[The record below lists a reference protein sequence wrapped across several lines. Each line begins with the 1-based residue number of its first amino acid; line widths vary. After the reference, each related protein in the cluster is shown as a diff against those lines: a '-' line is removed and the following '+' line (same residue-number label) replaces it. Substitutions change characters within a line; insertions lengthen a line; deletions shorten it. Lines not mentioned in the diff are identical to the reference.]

1 MFSLLTC
8 YWMSTTVWHLSPFP
22 DEIHAKHKPVRSSSE
37 ITLAPPVSLPSTAAH
52 ILLDLN
58 HNSAG
63 SLVNIPPVDQSLE
76 HLNKDNILTI
86 RKCGPADLIQLRDQ
100 FLALL
105 HAVDADDDDARH
117 GDAPDD
123 EPNDGIVIQ
132 LGECWCCLTSR

>member
-1 MFSLLTC
+1 
-8 YWMSTTVWHLSPFP
+8 MSATVWHLSPFP
-22 DEIHAKHKPVRSSSE
+22 DEIHTKHKTVTSHSE
-37 ITLAPPVSLPSTAAH
+37 ITWASPVSLSSTAAD

-76 HLNKDNILTI
+76 HLV
-86 RKCGPADLIQLRDQ
+86 QLRDQ

-123 EPNDGIVIQ
+123 EPNDGKLQ
-132 LGECWCCLTSR
+132 LDDC

>member
-1 MFSLLTC
+1 
-8 YWMSTTVWHLSPFP
+8 MSATVWHLSPFP
-22 DEIHAKHKPVRSSSE
+22 DEIHAKHKTVTSPSE
-37 ITLAPPVSLPSTAAH
+37 ITLASPVRLPPTAAD

-76 HLNKDNILTI
+76 HLNKDNILTL

-123 EPNDGIVIQ
+123 EPNDGR
-132 LGECWCCLTSR
+132 LLNNYPAG

>member
-1 MFSLLTC
+1 
-8 YWMSTTVWHLSPFP
+8 MSATVWNLSPFP
-22 DEIHAKHKPVRSSSE
+22 DEIHAKHKTVTSPSE
-37 ITLAPPVSLPSTAAH
+37 ITLASPVSLPPTAAD

-76 HLNKDNILTI
+76 HLVQ
-86 RKCGPADLIQLRDQ
+86 LIDQL
-100 FLALL
+100 LALL

-123 EPNDGIVIQ
+123 EPNDGRV
-132 LGECWCCLTSR
+132 LYNNPAGCLLTGCLTSK